1 MEVPRTLLHNGLG
14 SVKNKLQSLEV
25 VFLVGES
32 SEVVGNMGQRENLVS
47 DSELGFIGSTR
58 VCLQN
63 AILSLV
69 CAIGMDLIALSQ
81 SPSIVMAV
89 PMESAGA
96 VSLVPVTARFG
107 PSSGGY
113 SEACFGS
120 KLTAGELGVFFF
132 TKIKASAI
140 VTGRN
145 DDCRGK
151 CSHLQG
157 AQGVVDIDGGNPI
170 AGDAGL
176 IVAEDGFQNDAIHN
190 SVLDARDDS
199 MQMISGTLMVV
210 GGKPNGTGIHDRLK
224 HGGQVLVV
232 EMLCMVGCSV

>member
-1 MEVPRTLLHNGLG
+1 
-14 SVKNKLQSLEV
+14 
-25 VFLVGES
+25 
-32 SEVVGNMGQRENLVS
+32 MGQRENLVS

-96 VSLVPVTARFG
+96 VSLVLVTARFG
-107 PSSGGY
+107 PCSGGY
-113 SEACFGS
+113 SEACSGS
-120 KLTAGELGVFFF
+120 KLTAGEL
-132 TKIKASAI
+132 
-140 VTGRN
+140 GRN

-157 AQGVVDIDGGNPI
+157 AQGVVDIGSGNPI

-176 IVAEDGFQNDAIHN
+176 IAAEDGFQNDAIHN

-210 GGKPNGTGIHDRLK
+210 GGKPNGTGIHDRFK